1 VQMIDIT
8 AMQQISQSTPDERFL
23 RLRISIDARSVS
35 EMRNSLLLLA
45 DSVPE
50 IVNSVTEPQ
59 IPW

>member
-1 VQMIDIT
+1 MIDIT
-8 AMQQISQSTPDERFL
+8 ATQQIVQSDPDDRVL
-23 RLRISIDARSVS
+23 RLRLSIDAKSIH

-50 IVNSVTEPQ
+50 IVLSVTEPQ

>member
-1 VQMIDIT
+1 MIDIT